1 MKELQERREELERKF
16 KLKEN
21 AHYGKS
27 HWGNESSYQDSVKEL
42 RDIYSE
48 LEKVAEELGDP
59 IPVWM

>member
-1 MKELQERREELERKF
+1 MKTLQERREELERKF

-21 AHYGKS
+21 AHYGKGFW
-27 HWGNESSYQDSVKEL
+27 HNESAYQDSVKEL

-59 IPVWM
+59 VPVWL